1 MNRIYLESNTA
12 QVSYNPQEGFFRLT
26 IKKFIKDEDFKE
38 VLQRVMKWFSEHES
52 TKILNDFRNFKG
64 VSPALQEWVTKTYYP
79 NMVKG
84 GLKQAALVLN
94 NDVFAKVSGK
104 KVKSEVDMMFLYKAF
119 PSIEEAEGWLAQTSK
134 Y

>member
-1 MNRIYLESNTA
+1 MTKIYLESSTA

-26 IKKFIKDEDFKE
+26 IKKFMKDEEFKE
-38 VLQRVMKWFSEHES
+38 VLQQITQWFSEHAA

-64 VSPALQEWVTKTYYP
+64 ASPALQEWVTQVYYP
-79 NMVKG
+79 SMVKG

-94 NDVFAKVSGK
+94 NDVFAKVASK
-104 KVKSEVDMMFLYKAF
+104 KVKSGVDKMFLYKAF
-119 PSIEEAEGWLAQTSK
+119 PSIEAAESWFMQTSG